1 MNVSLKSLL
10 PPIDFGWNHVRARCG
25 VSTCHN
31 KLLTRTVPQSR
42 IGIHMGQQWYCS
54 PDCFAAA
61 IEIPLAVLSRERLMD
76 TARNPRLSLGLVMLS
91 RGYLTEDQLRFAASE
106 SRAGEPL
113 EDALVRLGLASDRE
127 LAAARAAQWGFPVL
141 GHDGSGL
148 MVQADLPK
156 TFLQG
161 FAAAPVHYSPA
172 AKRLLLGFVHQVDHS
187 FLHAIE
193 QIVGCRPEPCFM
205 TPAEFEAQMQK
216 VTAVPDYQE
225 VVVDE
230 PRTPAQMSRTLGG
243 LALEVGAKQAS
254 IVRCKSWVWARLTSK
269 RRTMDVLFAMKN
281 ATEVMESRELVS

>member
-1 MNVSLKSLL
+1 MNVTLKSLL

-31 KLLTRTVPQSR
+31 KLLTRAVPHSR

-54 PDCFAAA
+54 ADCFAAA
-61 IEIPLAVLSRERLMD
+61 IRIPLAVLSRERLMD

-91 RGYLTEDQLRFAASE
+91 KGYLTEDQLRLAVSQ

-141 GHDGSGL
+141 GQDGSGL
-148 MVQADLPK
+148 TVQVDLPK

-161 FAAAPVHYSPA
+161 FAAAPVHYAPA

-193 QIVGCRPEPCFM
+193 QIIGCRPEPCFM
-205 TPAEFEAQMQK
+205 TPAEFEAQMRQ
-216 VTAVPDYQE
+216 VTAVPDYVE

-230 PRTPAQMSRTLGG
+230 PGTPAQMARTLGG
-243 LALEVGAKQAS
+243 FAVEVGAREAS
-254 IVRCKSWVWARLTSK
+254 VVRCKSWVWARLSSK
-269 RRTMDVLFAMKN
+269 RRTMDILFAMKN
-281 ATEVMESRELVS
+281 AVGMSESRELIS

>member
-1 MNVSLKSLL
+1 MNVTLKSLL

-31 KLLTRTVPQSR
+31 KLLTRAVPHSR

-54 PDCFAAA
+54 ADCFAAA
-61 IEIPLAVLSRERLMD
+61 IKIPLAVLSRERLMD

-91 RGYLTEDQLRFAASE
+91 KGYLTEDQLRLAVSQ

-141 GHDGSGL
+141 GQDGSGL
-148 MVQADLPK
+148 TVQVDLPK

-161 FAAAPVHYSPA
+161 FAAAPVHYAPA

-193 QIVGCRPEPCFM
+193 QIIGCRPEPCFM
-205 TPAEFEAQMQK
+205 TPAEFEAQMRQ
-216 VTAVPDYQE
+216 VTAVPDYVE

-230 PRTPAQMSRTLGG
+230 PGTPAQMARTLGG
-243 LALEVGAKQAS
+243 FAVEGVAREAS
-254 IVRCKSWVWARLTSK
+254 VVRCKSWVWARLSSK
-269 RRTMDVLFAMKN
+269 RRTMDILFAMKN
-281 ATEVMESRELVS
+281 AAGMSESRELIS